1 MQAAAELKRL
11 SVPPP
16 EGYKAELPA
25 DLQLPDGIAF
35 KIDETNPAFAKYRA
49 WANAKGLGQPEFA
62 EGLGILA
69 EFMTQNDVAFAA
81 RAKAEIA
88 KAGTNA
94 GQRVDVVGKWLV
106 GEVGEADATPIK
118 ATLVTD
124 AHLRFYEKIMQ
135 KLATQG
141 TANFSQSHRAAP
153 DTQGI
158 PGFEKMS
165 FEQRRQAQDQNAAR
179 RRG

>member
-1 MQAAAELKRL
+1 
-11 SVPPP
+11 VPPP

-135 KLATQG
+135 KACDTGHRELLAVAPRG
-141 TANFSQSHRAAP
+141 TRHAGHSRFRKDEFRATPSGTGPERRAASRL
-153 DTQGI
+153 TEGT
-158 PGFEKMS
+158 
-165 FEQRRQAQDQNAAR
+165 
-179 RRG
+179 